1 MVINVSSYSST
12 VNSMIFCSEKCSG
25 HGILE
30 FSTDKAGQD
39 VTPMNLQFGE
49 STQQRSSTINSITG
63 LYMLIDTVLLNIP

>member
-1 MVINVSSYSST
+1 
-12 VNSMIFCSEKCSG
+12 MIFCSEKCSG

-63 LYMLIDTVLLNIP
+63 LYMIIYTVLLNIP